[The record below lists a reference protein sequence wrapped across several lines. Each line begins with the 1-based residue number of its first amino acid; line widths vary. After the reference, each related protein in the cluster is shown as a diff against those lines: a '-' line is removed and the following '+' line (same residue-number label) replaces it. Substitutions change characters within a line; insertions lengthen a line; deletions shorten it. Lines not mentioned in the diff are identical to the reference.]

1 MAVVWPLGVHP
12 VNKNELIV
20 WDLAMDPAEL
30 LTLKAAEIRLRLFG
44 KAEELAEGQKR
55 LPIKTLHINKSP
67 VVISSL
73 KTLQPT
79 MAQRWGVDM
88 AQALRHAERAAGFGG
103 VLDGLWGEVFARPVP
118 AQPFDVDEDLY
129 GGFVGQNDRR
139 TLQRLRAV
147 SPDVLADKRVA
158 FEDPR
163 LEELLF
169 RYRARN
175 FPQTLN
181 DEEQLRWREH
191 CSARLHDGAGGGLTL
206 AAFFERIDALSE
218 GADERGQE
226 ILGALYDYAEGIAPE
241 VVA

>member
-1 MAVVWPLGVHP
+1 MGNAHARFPAVIAGVPPAVWPLGVHP

-30 LTLKAAEIRLRLFG
+30 LTLNAAEIRLRLFG
-44 KAEELAEGQKR
+44 KPEELAEGQAR

-73 KTLQPT
+73 KTLQPE
-79 MAQRWGVDM
+79 MAERWGVDV

-103 VLDGLWGEVFARPVP
+103 VLDGLWGEVFARPAP
-118 AQPFDVDEDLY
+118 AQSPDVDEDLY

-139 TLQRLRAV
+139 TLQRLRAL
-147 SPDVLADKRVA
+147 SPEKLADKRVA
-158 FEDPR
+158 FEDSR

-175 FPQTLN
+175 FPDTL
-181 DEEQLRWREH
+181 DEAQRAMKHLREAFNPRGNL
-191 CSARLHDGAGGGLTL
+191 SPDKMLPTAGGCGMEQKHPGRR
-206 AAFFERIDALSE
+206 AAL
-218 GADERGQE
+218 
-226 ILGALYDYAEGIAPE
+226 
-241 VVA
+241 